1 MNEANRI
8 TNEKSEILSD
18 SVLILDPAAL
28 RLLAEEKAKTL
39 LCTEPSRR
47 LPEDSRQILY
57 ERQLHQIEWEIMIA
71 EFRRSREELSRQKEL
86 YRHLTSAFM
95 DGCFIIDERGVLTFA
110 NNALAAILNYDTPD
124 DIIGINITELTDNS
138 YKERVSRLVSEL
150 NLNGPAPTS
159 GIVAMLRKDG
169 QTVPTEVRL
178 TGYIGPEGSRVTQ
191 GLVIDKTD
199 RQRKEKHLWE
209 SVDRLQ
215 KIIETI
221 PDAVAIIRSSDGIYL
236 EVNKGFTHQTGYTR
250 EEIIGQS
257 SLQPGF
263 CLWVSLEDRDRLLAT
278 LTDRGEVS
286 GFESRFRRKD
296 GTPRYERLCARFIEL
311 NGETCILAVAHDIT
325 ESRQYEI
332 ALQES
337 EERFRKLVEHAPE
350 GILVHGDHQVLF
362 LNPAMYQIL
371 GAEEDTGL
379 IGKSF
384 FERIALEYHE
394 SVRDRQRYLK
404 EFGSAE
410 PPMEQEYLRFD
421 GSRVPVET
429 IGVPIVFQG
438 KEANLVF
445 VRDISARRKE
455 RQEKEKVQA
464 QFLQAQ
470 KMESIGRLAG
480 GVAHDFNNM
489 LGVILAYTQ
498 LSAMETPPGTPL
510 SSYLEQILKAGKGA
524 ADTVRQLMGFA
535 RKQIIKP
542 EKIDL
547 NKTVAD
553 MFKMLR
559 RLIDENIDLRWDP
572 GTDIGKV
579 WLDPSQVNQILAN
592 LVVNSRDAITNTGVI
607 SIETESFIF
616 NDDFCRSHGGSVPG
630 EYVRLSVSDTGS
642 GMSEEVQEHIFEP
655 FFTTKEVGKGT
666 GLGMA
671 TVYGIVKQNK
681 GYITIHSRSG
691 EGTTVRIYFP
701 KIGTAPS
708 GIRKGGSRDQVPTG
722 TETVLLVEDQ
732 RDLLRVFQSI
742 LDRLG
747 YSVLAADSPERALK
761 QVENYSGQIHLL
773 LTDIVMPGMN
783 GLELAALLK
792 QQKRDMKVPPEAT
805 ETGHEGDLHVRI
817 YARRP
822 GSTRNPGKGGSLH
835 RETDIAQ
842 KTGQQAERGFRRRRI
857 DLIVP
862 E

>member
-1 MNEANRI
+1 MNEANWV
-8 TNEKSEILSD
+8 TNEKSEPLSG
-18 SVLILDPAAL
+18 SFSILDPAAL

-39 LCTEPSRR
+39 LCPETNKR
-47 LPEDSRQILY
+47 LPEDSRQFLY
-57 ERQLHQIEWEIMIA
+57 ERQLHQIELEIMI
-71 EFRRSREELSRQKEL
+71 EELCRSREELSLQKEL
-86 YRHLTSAFM
+86 YRHLTGAFI
-95 DGCFIIDERGVLTFA
+95 DGCFIINEGGVLTFA
-110 NNALAAILNYDTPD
+110 NNAFAAILSYDTPHE
-124 DIIGINITELTDNS
+124 IIGKNIIDLTEYS
-138 YKERVSRLVSEL
+138 YKEKISRLLAESGLKVL
-150 NLNGPAPTS
+150 APTS
-159 GIVAMLRKDG
+159 VIVAMLRKDG

-178 TGYIGPEGSRVTQ
+178 TAYIGPGGSIVIQ
-191 GLVIDKTD
+191 GLVINKTD
-199 RQRKEKHLWE
+199 RRKIKKDLQQG
-209 SVDRLQ
+209 VDKFQ

-257 SLQPGF
+257 SRQPGF
-263 CLWVSLEDRDRLLAT
+263 SLGVSLEDRDRLLAT
-278 LTDRGEVS
+278 LTEQGEVS

-296 GTPRYERLCARFIEL
+296 GTLRYERLFARFIEL
-311 NGETCILAVAHDIT
+311 NGETCILGVAHDIT
-325 ESRQYEI
+325 ESKQYEI
-332 ALQES
+332 ALQKS
-337 EERFRKLVEHAPE
+337 EERFRKLIEHAPE

-371 GAEEDTGL
+371 GGEEDTGL

-384 FERIALEYHE
+384 FERIAPEYHE

-455 RQEKEKVQA
+455 RQEREKVQA
-464 QFLQAQ
+464 QFLQSR

-489 LGVILAYTQ
+489 LGIILAYTQ
-498 LSAMETPPGTPL
+498 LAAMETPPGTPQ

-547 NKTVAD
+547 NHTVAD

-559 RLIDENIDLRWDP
+559 RLIDENIDLRWAP

-592 LVVNSRDAITNTGVI
+592 LVVNSRDAIANTGVI
-607 SIETESFIF
+607 SIETESFTF
-616 NDDFCRSHGGSVPG
+616 NEAFCRSHGGSVPG

-701 KIGTAPS
+701 KIDTPSS
-708 GIRKGGSRDQVPTG
+708 GIRQGENRPQVPMG
-722 TETVLLVEDQ
+722 KETVLLVEDQ

-742 LDRLG
+742 LVRLG
-747 YSVLAADSPERALK
+747 YSVLAADCPERALK
-761 QVENYSGQIHLL
+761 QVENYSGKIHLL

-792 QQKRDMKVPPEAT
+792 QQKRDMKV
-805 ETGHEGDLHVRI
+805 I
-817 YARRP
+817 YMSGYTPDALAQH
-822 GSTRNPGKGGSLH
+822 GIIEKGGHFIEKPILLKKLANKL
-835 RETDIAQ
+835 REVLE
-842 KTGQQAERGFRRRRI
+842 GE
-857 DLIVP
+857 
-862 E
+862 